1 MNSAN
6 QFGDLATQLLTES
19 RRSTATN
26 TLLKYNDVL
35 VRAIIREQRD
45 LEARI
50 EAALA
55 SASSQSQSQDD
66 DDDAPA
72 PGRQDAHMPTVLL
85 YQTAI
90 LRNKRCL
97 LAYHHHRLEFLKDLY
112 WSVGG
117 ALPLLLA
124 LPPAAAPANAGGVGG
139 GGANPDPNQ
148 PAQPQGAGGATAGL
162 GAAPQ
167 DVRSKLSPHEV
178 DFLRAYAASLLTLRT
193 DAFSSAGHGGGVG
206 AGAGGGAGRQGV
218 AEDVDLLAPIAH
230 PPKDLQVLVRVV
242 RDCGVV
248 HTELGAIDFR
258 RGHRFLVRRADIE
271 HLIVQ
276 GYLEES

>member
-6 QFGDLATQLLTES
+6 NYGDLATQLLTES

-35 VRAIIREQRD
+35 VRSIIREQRD

-55 SASSQSQSQDD
+55 HSA
-66 DDDAPA
+66 APA
-72 PGRQDAHMPTVLL
+72 TDPDADPEATLDGQRKPAENPYMPTILL

-97 LAYHHHRLEFLKDLY
+97 LAYHHHRIEFLKDLY

-124 LPPAAAPANAGGVGG
+124 LPPAATSNSSSGGQDDGANANAQA
-139 GGANPDPNQ
+139 GA
-148 PAQPQGAGGATAGL
+148 AGS
-162 GAAPQ
+162 APQ
-167 DVRSKLSPHEV
+167 DIRSKLSPHEV
-178 DFLRAYAASLLTLRT
+178 DFLRSYAASLLTLRIE
-193 DAFSSAGHGGGVG
+193 AFSSAGLRL
-206 AGAGGGAGRQGV
+206 GAGGG
-218 AEDVDLLAPIAH
+218 
-230 PPKDLQVLVRVV
+230 
-242 RDCGVV
+242 
-248 HTELGAIDFR
+248 
-258 RGHRFLVRRADIE
+258 RGPA
-271 HLIVQ
+271 
-276 GYLEES
+276 